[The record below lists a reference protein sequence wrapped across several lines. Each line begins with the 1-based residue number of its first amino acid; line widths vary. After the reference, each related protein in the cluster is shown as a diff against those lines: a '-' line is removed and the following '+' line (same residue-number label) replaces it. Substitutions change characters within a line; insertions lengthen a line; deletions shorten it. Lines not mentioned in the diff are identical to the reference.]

1 MNDSGVFGA
10 IFDITSDMRRSS
22 RQQIRSKCYA
32 VLMALNLL
40 GALPGVM
47 VAQGDAP
54 QAPLDQRSLEPEVA
68 SDDSLIHTRQLKQL
82 KAVASDGFTPVPFA
96 VVLNKNTGQQALTNV
111 NGQATVWRT
120 MASDTLLIRS
130 VGFLDKLIFPGQ
142 SLSATV
148 RLVEDLISLQT
159 AQVVS
164 EGLVDANSASLSTK
178 AMAIPSIKSEV
189 IRLEVPQT
197 AAELLWS
204 TGSVLVQQSQQGG
217 GSPIIRGFEANR
229 ILLVVDGVRMNNA
242 IYRSGHIQNAI
253 TVDPNVLQRT
263 DVLLGPHSILF
274 GSDALGGVIH
284 YHTRT
289 PRLGTND
296 VQVNASGAYRSPNQ
310 SQTGHAD
317 VEISRERWGSI
328 TSVTRS
334 EYGDLR
340 MGKWRHHGDATW
352 GLDTVFVARGDSTDV
367 VHINNN
373 PNVQKGSGYSQ
384 WDFLQKIRI
393 RLPEAMLDLNVQKS
407 LSSDI
412 PRYDVSAEYAGEQL
426 KWAEWNYG
434 PQQRTLA
441 SARYTRS
448 LSRWNVQLQSLLA
461 YQKVEESRIKRR
473 FGSDWRESQVE
484 QVSVLNGFSTFQKS
498 WYNGVKLTAGVSGSF
513 DSVRSEA
520 FQTLAYPSDSL
531 PEDAANQRYPMDTR
545 YPNGGSS
552 MGTSALFATGV
563 WDISQHQIAG
573 GIRWSRSRLDA
584 AFEPT
589 SSFVLPFENVH
600 MTNGAVTGGIS
611 DRWTSHNREWSTNTS
626 FSTGFRH
633 PNIDDMGKVREKG
646 GFVLVPNDSLRPEYL
661 YSLEQSLQWDLGGRQ
676 ELLVTASAFASR
688 LNDAIVPQNALLGGS
703 ELFFIDGDSARVQTH
718 VNASHAH
725 IGGLR
730 AELQAKLT
738 PSWNL
743 QGTVNWTRGN
753 QFIPDAD
760 TGEKAKRPMAHIPPM
775 FGRVATHYKGR
786 RWTLE
791 CYVLF
796 SGSKSAERFGPY
808 ATDNLDLM
816 LPDEGGAPSW
826 WTLNGEFSFELH
838 PKLEWRCGVRNVMDM
853 HYRVFASG
861 ISAPGRG
868 FYTSLH
874 TAF

>member
-1 MNDSGVFGA
+1 
-10 IFDITSDMRRSS
+10 
-22 RQQIRSKCYA
+22 
-32 VLMALNLL
+32 MALTLLIALSGANLF
-40 GALPGVM
+40 
-47 VAQGDAP
+47 AQGDAP
-54 QAPLDQRSLEPEVA
+54 QAKPAQLGLESEA
-68 SDDSLIHTRQLKQL
+68 SSDSNALEQGQLKQL

-96 VVLNKNTGQQALTNV
+96 VVLNKNTGQQALTDV
-111 NGQATVWRT
+111 NGNVTIWRT
-120 MASDTLLIRS
+120 MTSDTLLVRS

-142 SLSATV
+142 SLSASV
-148 RLVEDLISLQT
+148 RMVEDLISLET

-164 EGLVDANSASLSTK
+164 EGLVDANSASLSTQ
-178 AMAIPSIKSEV
+178 AMAMRSIKSEV

-289 PRLGTND
+289 PKLGQND
-296 VQVNASGAYRSPNQ
+296 IQVNASGAYRSPNQ
-310 SQTGHAD
+310 SQTWHAD
-317 VEISRERWGSI
+317 VEVSRVRWGSI
-328 TSVTRS
+328 TSVTHS
-334 EYGDLR
+334 DYGDLR
-340 MGKWRHHGDATW
+340 MGKWRHHGNATW
-352 GLDTVFVARGDSTDV
+352 GLDTVFVQRVDSVDV
-367 VHINNN
+367 VLANDN

-384 WDFLQKIRI
+384 WDFLQKFRI
-393 RLPEAMLDLNVQKS
+393 QLPEAMLDLNIQKS

-434 PQQRTLA
+434 PQRRTMA

-448 LSRWNVQLQSLLA
+448 LSRWNVQWQSLLA
-461 YQKVEESRIKRR
+461 YQNVEESRIKRR

-484 QVSVLNGFSTFQKS
+484 QVAVLNGFSTFQKS
-498 WYNGVKLTAGVSGSF
+498 WYNGVKLTAGISGSF
-513 DSVRSEA
+513 DSVQSEA
-520 FQTLAYPSDSL
+520 FRTLAFPVDSL
-531 PEDAANQRYPMDTR
+531 SADLTNERYPMDTR

-563 WDISQHQIAG
+563 WNINQHQIAG

-589 SSFVLPFENVH
+589 ASFVLPFEKVH

-611 DRWTSHNREWSTNTS
+611 DRWTSHNQEWSTNTS

-661 YSLEQSLQWDLGGRQ
+661 YSLEQSLQWDLGARQ
-676 ELLVTASAFASR
+676 DLLVTASVFASR

-730 AELQAKLT
+730 AEVQAKLT
-738 PSWNL
+738 PSWNV
-743 QGTVNWTRGN
+743 QGAVNWTTGN

-816 LPDEGGAPSW
+816 LPDGGGAPSW
-826 WTLNGEFSFELH
+826 WTLNGEFSAQMH

>member
-1 MNDSGVFGA
+1 MNDKRVFGA
-10 IFDITSDMRRSS
+10 IFDITSDMKRSD
-22 RQQIRSKCYA
+22 RQQIRSTYCA
-32 VLMALNLL
+32 VLMALALSVVLL
-40 GALPGVM
+40 GGNLF
-47 VAQGDAP
+47 AQDDTPRAQP
-54 QAPLDQRSLEPEVA
+54 EKHRLESE
-68 SDDSLIHTRQLKQL
+68 DTFDSSPTNQGQLEQM
-82 KAVASDGFTPVPFA
+82 KAVASDGLTPVPFA
-96 VVLNKNTGQQALTNV
+96 VVLNKNTGQQALTDV
-111 NGQATVWRT
+111 TGKATIWRT
-120 MASDTLLIRS
+120 MVSDTLLLRS
-130 VGFLDKLIFPGQ
+130 VGYLDKLILPGQ
-142 SLSATV
+142 SLPASV
-148 RLVEDLISLQT
+148 RMIEDLISLET

-164 EGLVDANSASLSTK
+164 EGLVDANSASLSTQ
-178 AMAIPSIKSEV
+178 AMAIPSMKSEV

-284 YHTRT
+284 YHTRA
-289 PRLGTND
+289 PKLGLND
-296 VQVNASGAYRSPNQ
+296 FQVNVSGAYRSPNQ
-310 SQTGHAD
+310 SQTAHAD
-317 VEISRERWGSI
+317 VEVSRERWGSI

-334 EYGDLR
+334 DYGDLR
-340 MGKWRHHGDATW
+340 MGKWRHHGNATW

-367 VHINNN
+367 VHTNDNS
-373 PNVQKGSGYSQ
+373 NVQKGSGYFQ
-384 WDFLQKIRI
+384 WDFLQKFRI
-393 RLPEAMLDLNVQKS
+393 RLPGAMLDLNVQKS

-412 PRYDVSAEYAGEQL
+412 PRYDVSAEYSGQQL

-434 PQQRTLA
+434 PQKRTLA

-448 LSRWNVQLQSLLA
+448 LSRWNVQWQSLLA

-473 FGSDWRESQVE
+473 FGSDWRESQIE

-498 WYNGVKLTAGVSGSF
+498 WYNGVKVTAGISGSF
-513 DSVRSEA
+513 DSVQSEA
-520 FQTLAYPSDSL
+520 FRMLAFPSDSL

-563 WDISQHQIAG
+563 WNINQHQIAG

-589 SSFVLPFENVH
+589 ASFALPFENVQ
-600 MTNGAVTGGIS
+600 MTNAAFTGGIS
-611 DRWTSHNREWSTNTS
+611 DRWTSSNKMWSTNTS

-661 YSLEQSLQWDLGGRQ
+661 YSLEQSLQWNPGESEQ
-676 ELLVTASAFASR
+676 IHVTASAFASR

-730 AELQAKLT
+730 AEVQAKLT
-738 PSWNL
+738 RSWNV
-743 QGTVNWTRGN
+743 QGAVNWTAGT
-753 QFIPDAD
+753 QFSPDAV
-760 TGEKAKRPMAHIPPM
+760 TGEKIERPMAHIPPM
-775 FGRVATHYKGR
+775 FGRIATHYKAR

-796 SGSKSAERFGPY
+796 SGSKAANRFGPY

-816 LPDEGGAPSW
+816 LPEGAPSW
-826 WTLNGEFSFELH
+826 WTLNGEFSAQLH
-838 PKLEWRCGVRNVMDM
+838 PKVEWRFGVRNVLDM

-861 ISAPGRG
+861 ISAAGRG
-868 FYTSLH
+868 VYTSLH